1 MTDLPGKSAIVT
13 GASRGIDAAI
23 ARSLARNGADL
34 AITYERSAKRAAE
47 VVREIDRLGRRGVTI
62 AADSADPLAVRRW
75 VQQTAEEF
83 GGLDILV
90 NNAGIAR
97 EGRSRQ

>member
-1 MTDLPGKSAIVT
+1 MT

-23 ARSLARNGADL
+23 ARSLARNGADV
-34 AITYERSAKRAAE
+34 AIAYERSAERAAE

-62 AADSADPLAVRRW
+62 AADSADPLAVRRSA
-75 VQQTAEEF
+75 QTAEEF
-83 GGLDILV
+83 GWLDILA